1 MNIEKELTSL
11 ASSVARSHVSVD
23 EYNGTTRQ
31 YMLESFVNQ
40 LNWWADGQIEYIN
53 NGPKLTRA
61 QHAGKA
67 PMPFFQGV
75 HMLNSEVEALRKA
88 YAGDEISGEELVKE
102 ETKLTG
108 YLDQLDHY
116 EQELQPKA
124 RAIYKEVF
132 GRDYRPRQTTRGP
145 ANGTVDKELVSATI
159 AANAERMADRTPE
172 TAKRKTT
179 KAA

>member
-61 QHAGKA
+61 QLAGKA
-67 PMPFFQGV
+67 PMPFFRGV
-75 HMLNSEVEALRKA
+75 YMLNDEVKALRRA
-88 YAGDEISGEELVKE
+88 YAGDEISAEELVKE

-108 YLDQLDHY
+108 FLDQLKHY
-116 EQELQPKA
+116 EQEIQPKA

-132 GRDYRPRQTTRGP
+132 ARDYRPKQVPRGP

-159 AANAERMADRTPE
+159 AANEERMAALAPKN
-172 TAKRKTT
+172 AKTKTT